1 MIEELAQRADRAM
14 RTFSARNT
22 AESAYSAVRDA
33 LLSAE
38 DDNAETRVANALSQ
52 RQGWKRLS
60 DRDFVCTFGD
70 RSSAMTMPRPFDSG
84 LMPQLITRIEVNV
97 FLGDGLHY
105 EVLRELQAL
114 AQRELQRLKEADAL
128 PMRA

>member
-14 RTFSARNT
+14 RTYSARTT

-38 DDNAETRVANALSQ
+38 DVDAETRVANALSK
-52 RQGWKRLS
+52 RRGWRRLN
-60 DRDFVCTFGD
+60 DREFVCTFGD
-70 RSSAMTMPRPFDSG
+70 RSSVMTMPRPFDSA

-105 EVLRELQAL
+105 EVLRELQSM
-114 AQRELQRLKEADAL
+114 AQRELQRLKEADSVSS
-128 PMRA
+128 RA